1 MLVSLPEFLIRSF
14 ESAYEL
20 HVNGPRDISQ
30 PSVSKALSSTD
41 SRTKQNTSEKSLFK
55 QIN

>member
-1 MLVSLPEFLIRSF
+1 MLVSHLEFLVRLF

-30 PSVSKALSSTD
+30 PSFSKELSTMD
-41 SRTKQNTSEKSLFK
+41 SRIKQHVSEKSLFK
-55 QIN
+55 QMI